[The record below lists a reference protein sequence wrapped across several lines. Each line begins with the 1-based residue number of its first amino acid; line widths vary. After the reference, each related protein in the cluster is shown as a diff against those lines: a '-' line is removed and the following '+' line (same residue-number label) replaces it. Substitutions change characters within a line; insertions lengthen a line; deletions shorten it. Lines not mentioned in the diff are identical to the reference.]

1 MERSRRRVVG
11 SSAES
16 DTDVDTDAAETSVD
30 DDADE
35 STASVAGAEA
45 VTEEDAEQYDM
56 KEHLNT
62 AFEDDIEAFLDE
74 EDDDAAEDDAATT
87 TDLVVHSADGKHHHA
102 TPRNIVGLI
111 TVLNNVVTATLT
123 LCPAGTPTASLVA
136 MRIDLMEVILYG
148 ARLGFQLNTRRFAA
162 AILSCLK
169 PTCCVLIFAKGKMVC
184 AGCANLA
191 DATRAIEKTVGY
203 LRSIRPQYAQLRA
216 ADIRIRNMVGTMC
229 VPYNIDVKR
238 LQAENPRVVENP
250 IANGVKISSPGGSN
264 VVVDDPI
271 DTNRKKQRRKTGT
284 ALVYHSGYLLFIG
297 AKSADEMRES
307 FNRVY
312 PIASRYFVGSAE
324 KSFANDK
331 QRRFYTS
338 LRVAAENSALS
349 PESFIAVRDDGTQ
362 GTVDEWRVS
371 NNVAENVERYRDIA
385 NNPDASNHSRPM
397 IDSTMDTKAIVD
409 AENSRQLQLVVSGA
423 GAGALVASVGGGSGA
438 LINAA
443 HGDALS
449 MIKASN
455 ASKKNVLLLASA
467 KNRIK
472 KVEERTAL
480 RVLVDQTCN
489 GSAVEAVQRMKP
501 KHTNLLSAD
510 EASGLYQGRK

>member
-16 DTDVDTDAAETSVD
+16 DTDVATDVDAATETSVD
-30 DDADE
+30 GGGDDE
-35 STASVAGAEA
+35 STASVAGTEA
-45 VTEEDAEQYDM
+45 VTEEDDM

-74 EDDDAAEDDAATT
+74 EDDADEDAPATT
-87 TDLVVHSADGKHHHA
+87 TDLVVHDADGQS

-203 LRSIRPQYAQLRA
+203 LRSIRPQYAHLRA

-238 LQAENPRVVENP
+238 LQAENPHVVDNP
-250 IANGVKISSPGGSN
+250 IANGVKISAPGGSAASDQKEAD
-264 VVVDDPI
+264 VL

-443 HGDALS
+443 QGDALS

-501 KHTNLLSAD
+501 KHTKLLSAD